1 MATLFGIA
9 MDMRRQLS
17 RGPVTRELSGGLAL
31 RLERAEAPWP
41 PPTERYSAGR
51 GTKLTLSRPAVP
63 PSEMEISICRQ
74 SFGVPE
80 TAERVDVHNEV
91 ILTWTD

>member
-1 MATLFGIA
+1 MARLFSIA

-31 RLERAEAPWP
+31 RLERVDAAWP
-41 PPTERYSAGR
+41 GR

-63 PSEMEISICRQ
+63 PSELEVDICRQ

-91 ILTWTD
+91 VLTWTD